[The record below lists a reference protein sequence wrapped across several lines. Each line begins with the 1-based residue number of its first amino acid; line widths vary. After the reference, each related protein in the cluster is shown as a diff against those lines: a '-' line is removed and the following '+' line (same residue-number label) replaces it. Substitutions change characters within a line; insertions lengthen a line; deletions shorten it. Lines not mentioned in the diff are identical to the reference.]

1 MGNLTYGQSLSVEF
15 DDRTLAHLQ
24 IVIGSKLRRNESFY
38 FSWKDDQR
46 VGDGRTAIWIHPT
59 IALVFKF
66 YGSRVPALNREW
78 LGSLE
83 QTANSPSGLQVVPE
97 PPLARAAAEPGG
109 TK

>member
-1 MGNLTYGQSLSVEF
+1 
-15 DDRTLAHLQ
+15 
-24 IVIGSKLRRNESFY
+24 
-38 FSWKDDQR
+38 
-46 VGDGRTAIWIHPT
+46 
-59 IALVFKF
+59 VFKF